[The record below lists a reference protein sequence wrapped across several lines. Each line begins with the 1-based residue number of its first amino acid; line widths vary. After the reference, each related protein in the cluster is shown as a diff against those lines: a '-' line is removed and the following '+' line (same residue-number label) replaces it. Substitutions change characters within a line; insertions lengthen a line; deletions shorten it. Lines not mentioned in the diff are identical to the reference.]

1 MIPTTISHYRI
12 LERLG
17 EGGMG
22 EVFRAEDLR
31 LHRPVALKML
41 RTADRERSRILR
53 EARAASALNHPN
65 IAVIYDVEESHTE
78 EGPVSLLVMEYISG
92 QTLADMIAEAPP
104 ALDAIFEI
112 MAQAADALAEAHA
125 HGVVHRDIK
134 PSNLMVAQGRVK
146 VLDFGLAQV
155 EGSLGADDT
164 TWTRDAD
171 LSREGLWAGTPHYMS
186 PEQALGKPLDAR
198 SDVFSLGVVFYELV
212 AGRRPFEG
220 ENVIQV
226 ANAILHHDPFPLP
239 LRLSDPRLARV
250 ERLLRRMLE
259 KDPQTR
265 LSDLREVRAEC
276 ERLRN
281 GSAPALPESGSLT
294 VGVAGFANIMRR
306 PEDEWLGT
314 GLLETVTAALQEIE
328 GLEVW
333 ARDRLRETLRRLG
346 AESTELRPEDAVEVG
361 RATGARW
368 VLAGGFQRLGD
379 QVRVTARVVEVET
392 GKVVRAVKRDGRME
406 EIFALQDLVVSDLVA
421 GLRRSVSDASEGETT
436 QVVAAY
442 QALSVGLLN
451 MRADTYE
458 SIERAI
464 LFFERAVALD
474 PRYLRA
480 QLELGAAY
488 AQKAE
493 YLSAAELHQRSE
505 AILRRLLEANP
516 RLPRAWRELGAT
528 LVASGRTREGLDC
541 LHRAVT
547 LAPDDPR
554 ALGGLARGF
563 FIGRGEFARA
573 AELYREALARAPQS
587 GWYWMQ
593 LSHCCALLRDF
604 EAGEPA
610 ARRAIELQEAF
621 LSGQQ
626 GVQLVGG
633 YMRLGHLQALQGRFE
648 ESAESYERELRF
660 VEHLDHALRSR
671 IRIELSL
678 RLGMARLQ
686 SGDDSA
692 DAILASG
699 IEAFEA
705 RVALGADDPFTR
717 YYAAALHALRDE
729 SDTALQLLE
738 SAIGEFPQF
747 MRNRAAIE
755 PEWDSLRTTDRFQ
768 SLLADARTL
777 QS

>member
-1 MIPTTISHYRI
+1 MIHTTISHYRI

-41 RTADRERSRILR
+41 RSIDRERSRVLR

-65 IAVIYDVEESHTE
+65 IAVIYDVEESETP
-78 EGPVSLLVMEYISG
+78 EGPVSLLVMEYVPG
-92 QTLADMIAEAPP
+92 KTLAEMMADAPLDLDTIFDTIA
-104 ALDAIFEI
+104 
-112 MAQAADALAEAHA
+112 QVADALAEAHS

-134 PSNLMVAQGRVK
+134 PSNLMVTNGRVK

-155 EGSLGADDT
+155 QGRLGVDDA
-164 TWTRDAD
+164 TWTRDAE
-171 LSREGLWAGTPHYMS
+171 LSREGQWAGTPHYMS
-186 PEQALGKPLDAR
+186 PEQALGQPLDPR

-212 AGRRPFEG
+212 AGRRPFAG
-220 ENVIQV
+220 DNVIQV

-239 LRLSDPRLARV
+239 LRFSDARVARV
-250 ERLLRRMLE
+250 ERLLRKMLD

-265 LSDLREVRAEC
+265 LSELREVRAEC
-276 ERLRN
+276 DRLRS
-281 GSAPALPESGSLT
+281 GSVSVVSETGSLT
-294 VGVAGFANIMRR
+294 VGVAGFINITRH

-346 AESTELRPEDAVEVG
+346 AETTELRPEDAVEVG

-368 VLAGGFQRLGD
+368 VLAGGFQRLGE

-406 EIFALQDLVVSDLVA
+406 DIFALQDLVVSDLMA
-421 GLRRSVSDASEGETT
+421 GLRRSVSDAGEGETT

-464 LFFERAVALD
+464 LLFERAVALD

-480 QLELGAAY
+480 QLELGVAY

-505 AILRRLLEANP
+505 AILRRLLEVNP

-528 LVASGRTREGLDC
+528 LVARGRVEEGLDC
-541 LHRAVT
+541 LHRAVA
-547 LAPDDPR
+547 LAPEDPR

-633 YMRLGHLQALQGRFE
+633 YMRLGHLQALQGKFA
-648 ESAESYERELRF
+648 ESAESCEKEMSF

-678 RLGMARLQ
+678 RLGVARLRGGDE
-686 SGDDSA
+686 SGA
-692 DAILASG
+692 AILVSG

-717 YYAAALHALRDE
+717 YYAAALHALRDQA
-729 SDTALQLLE
+729 DKALELLA
-738 SAIGEFPQF
+738 SAIRDFPHF
-747 MRNRAAIE
+747 MGRRAAIE
-755 PEWDSLRTTDRFQ
+755 PEWESLR
-768 SLLADARTL
+768 ADARFQTL
-777 QS
+777 LN